1 MSKPF
6 NWSLLDRN
14 MLYSM
19 LLQAGPHIVAQRLT
33 VDQIYKILAQHAKKF
48 LPIRVK
54 KAFDSTQI
62 PGFVYI
68 GGAYYAC
75 RDEVRK
81 TPIELVL
88 SFRSTTDQVVIK
100 KKRWEN
106 MCRLFADTILHEVVH
121 MHQYR
126 SRKFK
131 TIPGYESSAGCAE
144 AQQEQNYYGHKDEIG
159 AFSFNIACEL
169 NERFSGNADRISSY
183 LDTDLARR
191 HRRSTYKKY
200 LEAFDYDHNHRV
212 IKELKKR
219 IRANIARAQ
228 EGKPFALTARLAL
241 TPQ

>member
-1 MSKPF
+1 MSKSF

-19 LLQAGPHIVAQRLT
+19 LLQAGPHIVTQRLT
-33 VDQIYKILAQHAKKF
+33 VDQIFKIISKHVKEY
-48 LPIRVK
+48 LPIKVTRAV
-54 KAFDSTQI
+54 DPSQT
-62 PGFVYI
+62 PGYVYI
-68 GGAYYAC
+68 GGTYYAFK
-75 RDEVRK
+75 DYAHK

-88 SFRSTTDQVVIK
+88 SFRSLTDNVVIK
-100 KKRWEN
+100 KRRWEN

-126 SRKFK
+126 SRQFK
-131 TIPGYESSAGCAE
+131 TIPGYESSAGRE
-144 AQQEQNYYGHKDEIG
+144 ELQQEQNYYGHKDEIG

-169 NERFSGNADRISSY
+169 NTRFKGNADKISSY
-183 LDTDLARR
+183 LDTNNARR

-200 LEAFDYDHNHRV
+200 LDAFNYDHDHKV

-228 EGKPFALTARLAL
+228 AGKPFASTARLAL